1 MLGSVHPIG
10 DGFGYISNETVK
22 SIFVRSLYF
31 SLLFMS
37 EIKIM
42 KDEYKWCKV
51 LDIQEKQTASVTC
64 RYQLIKQSRSAVSRS

>member
-1 MLGSVHPIG
+1 MLGSVHPNG

-22 SIFVRSLYF
+22 YIFVRFLVYF

-42 KDEYKWCKV
+42 KEKHKWCKV
-51 LDIQEKQTASVTC
+51 LDIQEKQTASVT
-64 RYQLIKQSRSAVSRS
+64 